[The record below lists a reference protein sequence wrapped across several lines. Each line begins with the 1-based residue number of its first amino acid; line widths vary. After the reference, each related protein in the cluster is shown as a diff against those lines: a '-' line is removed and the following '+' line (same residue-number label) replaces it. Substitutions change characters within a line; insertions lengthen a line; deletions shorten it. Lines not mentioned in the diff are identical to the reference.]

1 MKDMPNDEL
10 RSIAGGEPPA
20 TPLLATEQRLLA
32 GRYRLSVRIDEGGA
46 GEVWQARDERL
57 GRDVAIKLLGANADD
72 AFRERFADE
81 ARRAASVIHPNVVT
95 VFDEGRDGADA
106 FMVMELVRGRTLR
119 DVVADRG
126 PLRPH
131 EAARIVAQ
139 IAAALDAAH
148 EAGVIHCDVKPANV
162 IVDEQGTA
170 KLTDFGIARAARGPR
185 EHELIGTAR
194 YIAPERI
201 EGKAPTER
209 SDVYSLGRV
218 AYELI
223 AGRPPNA
230 EMDTEDLLRVR
241 LDGRSPSLR
250 STRVGI
256 NEEIDGVVA
265 KALARDPQARY
276 ASAGTFARDLLAAS
290 QRDDATGVLP
300 PVAARPLPA
309 VGRREFRVDTTVAL
323 IAIVAVLI
331 ATLAIFAS
339 FQGRAGDAR
348 PTASPAATAG
358 ARVAP
363 NVVGKNLS
371 EAGSLL
377 IAAGFKIPV
386 PWQVDPAARGQ
397 ACSVVRQEPPAGTAF
412 APGAEARLFLAPGN
426 CGGGGNSGNGK
437 KDDKEDKD

>member
-1 MKDMPNDEL
+1 MKDMPQDEQQ
-10 RSIAGGEPPA
+10 SIAGGEPPA

-32 GRYRLSVRIDEGGA
+32 GRYRLTTRIDEGGA

-106 FMVMELVRGRTLR
+106 FMVMELIRGRTLR

-162 IVDEQGTA
+162 IVDQQGTA

-209 SDVYSLGRV
+209 SDVYSLGLV

-223 AGRPPNA
+223 AAGRRTRRWRPRTFCACVWMDVRHRCDRHVSASRGDRRRRREGARARSA
-230 EMDTEDLLRVR
+230 E
-241 LDGRSPSLR
+241 SLR
-250 STRVGI
+250 ERG
-256 NEEIDGVVA
+256 A
-265 KALARDPQARY
+265 
-276 ASAGTFARDLLAAS
+276 FARDLLAAS
-290 QRDDATGVLP
+290 QRDDATGVLHRWRPGRCVPTGGASSVSTRRSRSSPSSPSSSRRLRSSRPSRAAPSTHLPRRPQPRRP
-300 PVAARPLPA
+300 PRASRRTWS
-309 VGRREFRVDTTVAL
+309 GRT
-323 IAIVAVLI
+323 
-331 ATLAIFAS
+331 
-339 FQGRAGDAR
+339 
-348 PTASPAATAG
+348 
-358 ARVAP
+358 
-363 NVVGKNLS
+363 
-371 EAGSLL
+371 
-377 IAAGFKIPV
+377 
-386 PWQVDPAARGQ
+386 
-397 ACSVVRQEPPAGTAF
+397 
-412 APGAEARLFLAPGN
+412 
-426 CGGGGNSGNGK
+426 
-437 KDDKEDKD
+437 

>member
-1 MKDMPNDEL
+1 MKDMPSKEGAAAKAEA
-10 RSIAGGEPPA
+10 SQEG
-20 TPLLATEQRLLA
+20 RLLA
-32 GRYRLSVRIDEGGA
+32 DRYRLTLRVDEGGA

-57 GRDVAIKLLGANADD
+57 GRDVAIKILGAKADD

-81 ARRAASVIHPNVVT
+81 ARRAAAVLHPNVVT

-119 DVVADRG
+119 DVIADRG

-162 IVDEQGTA
+162 IVDQQGTA

-209 SDVYSLGRV
+209 SDVYSLGLV
-218 AYELI
+218 AYELL

-230 EMDTEDLLRVR
+230 EMETEDLLRVR
-241 LDGRSPSLR
+241 LDGRAPSLR
-250 STRVGI
+250 SARVGI
-256 NEEIDGVVA
+256 GDEIDRAVT
-265 KALARDPQARY
+265 KALARDPQDRY
-276 ASAGTFARDLLAAS
+276 ASAGAFARELLAAS

-300 PVAARPLPA
+300 PVTRPLRSA
-309 VGRREFRVDTTVAL
+309 GRREFHVDTTLAL
-323 IAIVAVLI
+323 LAIVAVLI

-339 FQGRAGDAR
+339 FQGRTLDAG
-348 PTASPAATAG
+348 PTASPSATVA

-363 NVVGKNLS
+363 NVVGKNVN
-371 EAGSLL
+371 EAAQLL
-377 IAAGFKIPV
+377 CAAGFRCPV
-386 PWQVDPAARGQ
+386 PWQVDPAARGEP
-397 ACSVVRQEPPAGTAF
+397 CSVARQEPQPGTAIQS
-412 APGAEARLFLAPGN
+412 GAAARLFLVGGKD
-426 CGGGGNSGNGK
+426 CGGK
-437 KDDKEDKD
+437 EKD

>member
-1 MKDMPNDEL
+1 VEE
-10 RSIAGGEPPA
+10 G
-20 TPLLATEQRLLA
+20 RLLA
-32 GRYRLSVRIDEGGA
+32 GRYRLVRRIDEGGA
-46 GEVWQARDERL
+46 GAVWQARDERL
-57 GRDVAIKLLGANADD
+57 DRDVAIKILGPNADD

-81 ARRAASVIHPNVVT
+81 ARRAASVLHPNVVT

-119 DVVADRG
+119 DMVADRG

-162 IVDEQGTA
+162 IVDQQGTA

-201 EGKAPTER
+201 EGRAPTER
-209 SDVYSLGRV
+209 SDVYSLGLV

-230 EMDTEDLLRVR
+230 EMETEDLLRVR
-241 LDGRSPSLR
+241 LDGRTPSLR
-250 STRVGI
+250 SARVGI
-256 NEEIDGVVA
+256 SEEIDRVVA
-265 KALARDPQARY
+265 KALARDPQGRY
-276 ASAGTFARDLLAAS
+276 ASAGAFARDLLAAS

-300 PVAARPLPA
+300 PVTRPLRGG
-309 VGRREFRVDTTVAL
+309 GRREFHVDTTIAL
-323 IAIVAVLI
+323 VAIVAVLV
-331 ATLAIFAS
+331 ATLVILAS
-339 FQGRAGDAR
+339 FQGRVVDAR
-348 PTASPAATAG
+348 PTGVPSAPTP

-363 NVVGKNLS
+363 NVVGKNVD
-371 EAGSLL
+371 EAARLL
-377 IAAGFKIPV
+377 IAAGYRSPV
-386 PWQVDPAARGQ
+386 PWQVDPTAQGQ
-397 ACSVVRQEPPAGTAF
+397 ACTVARQEPQPGTAVQQ
-412 APGAEARLFLAPGN
+412 GATARLFLV
-426 CGGGGNSGNGK
+426 GGRDCSGK
-437 KDDKEDKD
+437 SQD

>member
-1 MKDMPNDEL
+1 MSDMSSEGHSPT
-10 RSIAGGEPPA
+10 APPQDV
-20 TPLLATEQRLLA
+20 EEGRLLA
-32 GRYRLSVRIDEGGA
+32 GRYRLVRRIDEGGA
-46 GEVWQARDERL
+46 GAVWQARDERL
-57 GRDVAIKLLGANADD
+57 DRDVAIKILGPNADD

-81 ARRAASVIHPNVVT
+81 ARRAASVLHPNVVT

-119 DVVADRG
+119 DMVADRG

-162 IVDEQGTA
+162 IVDQQGTA

-201 EGKAPTER
+201 EGRAPTER
-209 SDVYSLGRV
+209 SDVYSLGLV

-230 EMDTEDLLRVR
+230 EMETEDLLRVR
-241 LDGRSPSLR
+241 LDGRTPSLR
-250 STRVGI
+250 SARVGI
-256 NEEIDGVVA
+256 SEEIDRVVA
-265 KALARDPQARY
+265 KALARDPQGRY
-276 ASAGTFARDLLAAS
+276 ASAGAFARDLLAAS

-300 PVAARPLPA
+300 PVTRPLRGG
-309 VGRREFRVDTTVAL
+309 GRREFHVDTTIAL
-323 IAIVAVLI
+323 VAIVVVLV
-331 ATLAIFAS
+331 ATLAILAS
-339 FQGRAGDAR
+339 FQGRAVDAR
-348 PTASPAATAG
+348 PTAVPSASTP

-363 NVVGKNLS
+363 NVVGKNVD
-371 EAGSLL
+371 EAARLL
-377 IAAGFKIPV
+377 IAAGYRSPV
-386 PWQVDPAARGQ
+386 PWQVDPAAQGQ
-397 ACSVVRQEPPAGTAF
+397 ACTVARQEPQPGTAVQQ
-412 APGAEARLFLAPGN
+412 GATARLFLV
-426 CGGGGNSGNGK
+426 GGRDCSGK
-437 KDDKEDKD
+437 SQD

>member
-1 MKDMPNDEL
+1 MTGMPSDE
-10 RSIAGGEPPA
+10 RGAAAKREDTKEG
-20 TPLLATEQRLLA
+20 RLLA
-32 GRYRLSVRIDEGGA
+32 GRYRLVQRIDEGGA

-57 GRDVAIKLLGANADD
+57 DRDVAIKILGPSADE

-81 ARRAASVIHPNVVT
+81 ARRAASVLHPNVVT

-119 DVVADRG
+119 DVIADRG

-139 IAAALDAAH
+139 VAAALDAAH

-162 IVDEQGTA
+162 IVDQQGTA

-209 SDVYSLGRV
+209 SDVYSLGLV

-241 LDGRSPSLR
+241 LEGRPPSLR
-250 STRVGI
+250 SARVGI
-256 NEEIDGVVA
+256 GDEIDRVVA
-265 KALARDPQARY
+265 KALARDPQGRY
-276 ASAGTFARDLLAAS
+276 ASAGAFAQDLLAAS
-290 QRDDATGVLP
+290 QRDDATSLLS
-300 PVAARPLPA
+300 PVTRPLRSG
-309 VGRREFRVDTTVAL
+309 GRREFHVDTTLAL
-323 IAIVAVLI
+323 LAIVAVLV

-339 FQGRAGDAR
+339 FQGRAVDAR
-348 PTASPAATAG
+348 PTASPSASAP

-363 NVVGKNLS
+363 NVVGKDVN
-371 EAGSLL
+371 EAGRLL
-377 IAAGFKIPV
+377 IAAGFQSPV
-386 PWQVDPAARGQ
+386 PWEVDPAARGQ
-397 ACSVVRQEPPAGTAF
+397 ACSVARQEPQPGTAVQ
-412 APGAEARLFLAPGN
+412 PGATARLFLVGGKD
-426 CGGGGNSGNGK
+426 CGGKS
-437 KDDKEDKD
+437 KD

>member
-1 MKDMPNDEL
+1 MSDMPSQD
-10 RSIAGGEPPA
+10 PA
-20 TPLLATEQRLLA
+20 AKPEDTNEGRLLA
-32 GRYRLSVRIDEGGA
+32 GRYRLTTRIDEGGA

-57 GRDVAIKLLGANADD
+57 DRDVAVKILGADADE

-81 ARRAASVIHPNVVT
+81 ARRAASVLHPNVVT

-119 DVVADRG
+119 DVIADRG

-131 EAARIVAQ
+131 EAARLVAQ

-162 IVDEQGTA
+162 IVDQQGTA

-201 EGKAPTER
+201 EGRAPTER
-209 SDVYSLGRV
+209 SDVYSLGLV
-218 AYELI
+218 AYELL

-230 EMDTEDLLRVR
+230 EMETEDLLRVR

-250 STRVGI
+250 SARVGI
-256 NEEIDGVVA
+256 SAEIDRVVA
-265 KALARDPQARY
+265 KALARDPQGRY
-276 ASAGTFARDLLAAS
+276 ASAGAFAQELLTAS

-300 PVAARPLPA
+300 PVTRPLPNG
-309 VGRREFRVDTTVAL
+309 GRRQFRIDTTLAL
-323 IAIVAVLI
+323 LAIVAVLV

-339 FQGRAGDAR
+339 FQGGRAVDTPLATGA
-348 PTASPAATAG
+348 PSAPAARIT
-358 ARVAP
+358 P
-363 NVVGKNLS
+363 NVVGKDVD
-371 EAGSLL
+371 EAGRLL
-377 IAAGFKIPV
+377 IAAGYRSPV
-386 PWQVDPAARGQ
+386 PWQVDPAARGT
-397 ACSVVRQEPPAGTAF
+397 ACSVARQEPAPGTAVQQ
-412 APGAEARLFLAPGN
+412 GATARLFLVGGKD
-426 CGGGGNSGNGK
+426 CGGKS
-437 KDDKEDKD
+437 KD

>member
-1 MKDMPNDEL
+1 MSSEE
-10 RSIAGGEPPA
+10 RSPAAPP
-20 TPLLATEQRLLA
+20 LQDVEEGRLLA
-32 GRYRLSVRIDEGGA
+32 GRYRLTKRIDEGGA

-57 GRDVAIKLLGANADD
+57 DRDVAIKILGPSADE

-81 ARRAASVIHPNVVT
+81 ARRAAAVIHPNVVT
-95 VFDEGRDGADA
+95 VFDEGRDGSDA

-131 EAARIVAQ
+131 EAARLVAQ

-162 IVDEQGTA
+162 IVDQQGTA

-201 EGKAPTER
+201 EGRAPTER
-209 SDVYSLGRV
+209 SDVYSLGLV

-230 EMDTEDLLRVR
+230 EMETEDLLRVR
-241 LDGRSPSLR
+241 LDGRTPSLR
-250 STRVGI
+250 SARVGI
-256 NEEIDGVVA
+256 GEEIDRVIA
-265 KALARDPQARY
+265 KALARNPQDRY
-276 ASAGTFARDLLAAS
+276 ASAGAFARDLLAAS

-300 PVAARPLPA
+300 PVTRPLRGG
-309 VGRREFRVDTTVAL
+309 GRREFHVDTTMAL
-323 IAIVAVLI
+323 VAIVAVLV

-339 FQGRAGDAR
+339 FQGRAVDAR
-348 PTASPAATAG
+348 PTASPSVSAP
-358 ARVAP
+358 ARVTP
-363 NVVGKNLS
+363 NVVGKS
-371 EAGSLL
+371 VDEAARLL
-377 IAAGFKIPV
+377 IAAGYRSPV
-386 PWQVDPAARGQ
+386 PWQVDPAAQGP
-397 ACSVVRQEPPAGTAF
+397 ACSVARQEPQPGTAVQQ
-412 APGAEARLFLAPGN
+412 GATARLFLASGKD
-426 CGGGGNSGNGK
+426 CGGKSG
-437 KDDKEDKD
+437 